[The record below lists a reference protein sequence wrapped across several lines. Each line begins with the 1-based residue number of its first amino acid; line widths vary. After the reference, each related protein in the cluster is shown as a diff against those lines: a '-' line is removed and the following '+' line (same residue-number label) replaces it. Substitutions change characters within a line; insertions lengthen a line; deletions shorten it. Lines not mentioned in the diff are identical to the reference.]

1 MAGSSRPE
9 TTGSAAVR
17 AAGAAAL
24 SLSEA
29 CKTGFREIRTNKFRS
44 VLSFAA
50 IAVGVASLIY
60 TLAQVKGM
68 QDAMTQA
75 MDLLGPGRM
84 EVERKRDY
92 VSRGLS
98 RGLTTE
104 DADAI
109 RSEVPGLYMV
119 YPLTG
124 RWGATVRDGKTKV
137 EDAYVQGITPEWRKR
152 DWVYT
157 LSGRFLN
164 DWDVR
169 RSARVCVV
177 IVPGGWVKKPF
188 WASFWSWKSEFEE
201 YAARHDL
208 LGRDISIEGRLF
220 TVVGTLKNPPRDEDP
235 RWFSWNRPGIVIP
248 VSTFQRVLGN
258 QDESAPQTAV
268 DSIVVD
274 TGSRETV
281 GKAKSSI
288 AALLKSRHRG
298 EEDFDINDSRD
309 MIENELAEAKKWLI
323 AAIILGGVALFAGG
337 IGIMNVT
344 LAIIFSRI
352 KEIGIRR
359 ALGASKLDIMA
370 QFLVEAALLGLAGG
384 LAGIGLG
391 VVGLST
397 FAKAADRDVAAVA
410 WYHGLIGMAVAALVA
425 ALFALYPAYQ
435 ASKLDPVDAL
445 RSE

>member
-1 MAGSSRPE
+1 MAVSRSPE
-9 TTGSAAVR
+9 AAE
-17 AAGAAAL
+17 AGAARSAAL
-24 SLSEA
+24 SLGEA
-29 CKTGFREIRTNKFRS
+29 CKTGLREIRTNKFRS

-68 QDAMTQA
+68 QDAMTKA

-84 EVERKRDY
+84 EVEAKRDY

-109 RSEVPGLYMV
+109 RSEFPSLHMV
-119 YPLTG
+119 YPLMG
-124 RWGATVRDGKTKV
+124 RWGATVHDGQTKIA
-137 EDAYVQGITPEWRKR
+137 DAMVQGITPDWRKR

-157 LSGRFLN
+157 VGGRFLN

-169 RSARVCVV
+169 YAARVCVV
-177 IVPGGWVKKPF
+177 VVPGGWIKKPF

-201 YAARHDL
+201 YSSRHDL
-208 LGRDISIEGRLF
+208 LGKDLLIEGRVF
-220 TVVGTLKNPPRDEDP
+220 KVVGTLKNPPRDEDP
-235 RWFSWNRPGIVIP
+235 RWFSWNQPGIVIP
-248 VSTFQRVLGN
+248 ISTFQKVLGN
-258 QDESAPQTAV
+258 QNDSAPPTAV
-268 DSIVVD
+268 ESIVVD
-274 TGSRETV
+274 TGSQETV
-281 GKAKSSI
+281 ARAKASI
-288 AALLKSRHRG
+288 SALLKSRHRG
-298 EEDFDINDSRD
+298 EEDFEVNDMRD
-309 MIENELAEAKKWLI
+309 MVENELAEAKKWLI
-323 AAIILGGVALFAGG
+323 AAIILGAVALFAGG

-391 VVGLST
+391 VLGLST
-397 FAKAADRDVAAVA
+397 FAKAADRDVATVA